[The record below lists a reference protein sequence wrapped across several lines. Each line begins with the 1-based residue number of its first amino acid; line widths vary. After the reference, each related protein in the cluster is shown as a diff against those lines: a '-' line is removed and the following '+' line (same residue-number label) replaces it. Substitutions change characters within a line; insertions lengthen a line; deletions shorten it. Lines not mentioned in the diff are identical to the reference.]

1 MLPSPAAAAAA
12 LRRKREMTHRWMVL
26 AGILAI
32 AACDGGKTSASGDES
47 GEKSDKKKKKKKSAD
62 DDDGETKEAKDDDA
76 SKDDAKAE
84 PTAETPEPVDD
95 GKPPTVAEWSA
106 QTKEVA
112 VRGSSALNC
121 ETKMVRKWLR
131 ISCRGKSDTG
141 GEPTSVEVVKGGGD
155 GKTFSFASAGVTSLV
170 LPFVEGVDVE
180 AVFGWSD
187 QRKMKLHVFWPRGA
201 PEPPPKGVF
210 SPM

>member
-1 MLPSPAAAAAA
+1 
-12 LRRKREMTHRWMVL
+12 MTHRWLVL

-32 AACDGGKTSASGDES
+32 AGCDADKPTASGDES
-47 GEKSDKKKKKKKSAD
+47 AEKSKKKKKAD
-62 DDDGETKEAKDDDA
+62 DDEGETKAAKDDGEADEEA
-76 SKDDAKAE
+76 GKTAPTGEAE
-84 PTAETPEPVDD
+84 PPEEPVDD
-95 GKPPTVAEWSA
+95 GKPPTVAEWNA
-106 QTKEVA
+106 QTKEVT

-131 ISCRGKSDTG
+131 ISCRGKNDTG
-141 GEPTSVEVVKGGGD
+141 GEPTTVEVVKGGGD

-187 QRKMKLHVFWPRGA
+187 KKMKLHVFWPRGA

>member
-1 MLPSPAAAAAA
+1 
-12 LRRKREMTHRWMVL
+12 MTHRWLVL

-32 AACDGGKTSASGDES
+32 AACDGGKTTASGDDS
-47 GEKSDKKKKKKKSAD
+47 GEKSDRKEKEKKKKKKKSAD
-62 DDDGETKEAKDDDA
+62 DDDDGDTKEAKDDDA
-76 SKDDAKAE
+76 PKADAKVA
-84 PTAETPEPVDD
+84 PTAEPEPVIDD
-95 GKPPTVAEWSA
+95 GKPPTVAEWNA

-131 ISCRGKSDTG
+131 ISCRGKNDSG
-141 GEPTSVEVVKGGGD
+141 GEPTTVEVVKGGGD

-187 QRKMKLHVFWPRGA
+187 KKMKLHVFWPRGA